1 MTLSLGA
8 SCIPKESK
16 RTHGLSARP
25 LSTYSQ
31 GPCRGSL
38 SRGSDNTSEQ
48 GSFSRT
54 QEIPV
59 QASFQG
65 THKSPIQGPSQ
76 DLTGSLCKDP
86 PKKMH
91 HATTRAI
98 QHEVYA
104 ERVAQATRTIQQVQ
118 KCRKGC
124 GSQSQIRTTPQRER
138 PDTHKVFKVLREQ
151 MLRTPRT

>member
-1 MTLSLGA
+1 MLSLGA
-8 SCIPKESK
+8 SCIPKESE

-48 GSFSRT
+48 GSFPRT
-54 QEIPV
+54 QGIPV

-86 PKKMH
+86 PKKNAPRHNKSDPTRSLCRKGCASYKNYPAGTKMSKGLRDPKSNQH
-91 HATTRAI
+91 HATTRATR
-98 QHEVYA
+98 HE
-104 ERVAQATRTIQQVQ
+104 
-118 KCRKGC
+118 
-124 GSQSQIRTTPQRER
+124 QS
-138 PDTHKVFKVLREQ
+138 V
-151 MLRTPRT
+151 